1 MKYRTDI
8 FEKYPIPKAVWSLAL
23 PTILGMLVTVIYN
36 LADTFFVGQLNDVN
50 QIAAV
55 SITMPIFMLLMA
67 IGTIFGI
74 GSGTYI
80 SRMLGAK
87 ENLKVKNAS
96 SFSFYAAIFLGIL
109 CIIFG
114 IIFMPQILSVSGA
127 SPATYE
133 YAKDY
138 LKYIIMSSP
147 IIILGFSLGQIA
159 RAEGAAKEAM
169 IGMMI
174 GTVVNI
180 ILDPILILWAHMGV
194 AGAAIATVIANF
206 VSVLYY
212 CRFFMKK
219 NSLVSI
225 LPKDFS
231 INKDMLKSIFS
242 IGLPA
247 SLNSVLMST
256 SGIIYNN
263 YAANYGDNVLA
274 ALGIVG
280 RINMLPVLVL
290 IGLAQGAQPLIG
302 YNFAARNFDRMKKT
316 INYVMISGVIIGTFF
331 TILLYFGGEF
341 AVKLFIKDSSV
352 IELGSMFEKRN
363 IISIPFL
370 AVLFTLNTS
379 FQSFGEGIPSLILSV
394 SRQGLIFIPF
404 LMIANKLW
412 GLSGI
417 VFSQPVADI
426 SSSALAIIL
435 LLISLKRHK
444 NLVSDTE
451 IA

>member
-1 MKYRTDI
+1 MKNRTDI

-138 LKYIIMSSP
+138 LKYIIISSP

-159 RAEGAAKEAM
+159 RAEGAA
-169 IGMMI
+169 
-174 GTVVNI
+174 
-180 ILDPILILWAHMGV
+180 
-194 AGAAIATVIANF
+194 
-206 VSVLYY
+206 
-212 CRFFMKK
+212 
-219 NSLVSI
+219 
-225 LPKDFS
+225 
-231 INKDMLKSIFS
+231 
-242 IGLPA
+242 
-247 SLNSVLMST
+247 
-256 SGIIYNN
+256 
-263 YAANYGDNVLA
+263 
-274 ALGIVG
+274 
-280 RINMLPVLVL
+280 
-290 IGLAQGAQPLIG
+290 
-302 YNFAARNFDRMKKT
+302 
-316 INYVMISGVIIGTFF
+316 
-331 TILLYFGGEF
+331 
-341 AVKLFIKDSSV
+341 
-352 IELGSMFEKRN
+352 
-363 IISIPFL
+363 
-370 AVLFTLNTS
+370 
-379 FQSFGEGIPSLILSV
+379 
-394 SRQGLIFIPF
+394 
-404 LMIANKLW
+404 
-412 GLSGI
+412 
-417 VFSQPVADI
+417 
-426 SSSALAIIL
+426 
-435 LLISLKRHK
+435 
-444 NLVSDTE
+444 
-451 IA
+451 